1 MRNAVASIET
11 YYERGMGFLF
21 RLIDE
26 CPDELWGKKGGGF
39 FYWQQLYH
47 AFYCV
52 DYFLLPAGS
61 EFPEKPYSS
70 AVAMFRETLDTVPAK
85 DEIREYGAMMKAK
98 ADAWIAA
105 LDDGALGDRHEGMS
119 ERRKTEVTNAGVL
132 TSLCGHNM
140 YHVGCLDSV
149 LRENGLKGV
158 Y

>member
-1 MRNAVASIET
+1 MRDAVASIES

-39 FYWQQLYH
+39 FFWQQLYH

-52 DYFLLPAGS
+52 NYFLLPAGS
-61 EFPEKPYSS
+61 ELPEKPYGR
-70 AVAMFRETLDTVPAK
+70 AAAMLSETIDKVPSK
-85 DEIREYGAMMKAK
+85 DEIREYGRELKAN
-98 ADAWIAA
+98 ADAWIAS
-105 LDDGALGDRHEGMS
+105 LKDGALGDRHDGMS
-119 ERRKTEVTNAGVL
+119 ERRKTELNNAAVL